1 MRSALNINITIH
13 YNQDMFPPN
22 TVDAGYL
29 MHNTD
34 LFTGIL
40 FQWHHIYIKYTFLLH
55 LAVHIK
61 KYPCSY

>member
-13 YNQDMFPPN
+13 YNQDISPPN

-40 FQWHHIYIKYTFLLH
+40 FQWHHKYIKYTFLPTLGS
-55 LAVHIK
+55 AYK